1 MKKTM
6 KKIIATFLVVAII
19 LCSAPLS
26 GLVGLELPD
35 WLDFSIK
42 SSAET
47 LSGTCGDNLTWTF
60 DDSTGTLTI
69 SGMGEME
76 DYQRHMAVPL
86 YSIPPWESYW
96 NNIISIVID
105 EGITYIGEETFV
117 GYANLT
123 SITIPDSVTAIGGKA
138 FYDCTSLTSIT
149 LPDSVTEFSSNV
161 FYNTAYYNDES
172 NWENGVL
179 YIDNHLIKCKQDF
192 SGSCVIKDGTKTI
205 AMYAFKDCTS
215 LTSITIPDSL
225 TIISPRAFVNCV
237 SLSRLG
243 IPDNVKKIGYCA
255 FYNCMS
261 LTDIG
266 ISGGVTD
273 ISSGAFLKCILRYVF
288 YTGTEEQWKSLKV
301 SGSDAML
308 NASRIHYNCSKVVT
322 LPTCTEQGYTTFS
335 CHDCEISQ
343 PQSLNSIVR
352 NYTDATGHT
361 YVDTVTPPTCTEQ
374 GCTTYTCRCGDT
386 YTSDE
391 TTSLGHT
398 EVMDNA
404 VAPTCTETGLS
415 EGKHCSV
422 CNEVLVEQTVVDAL
436 GHTANAPVV
445 ENVKDATCTENG
457 GYDEV
462 VYCSVCDEELSR
474 ETKTVDA
481 LGHTPKAPV
490 VENVKDATCT
500 ENGGYDE
507 VVYCSVCDE
516 ELSRETITVDALGHT
531 DNNDDGICDTCNEQ
545 FCSCRCH
552 RTGIVKF
559 FWQIINFVQKL
570 FGNNKVCACGKAH

>member
-1 MKKTM
+1 MRNILKL
-6 KKIIATFLVVAII
+6 FSII
-19 LCSAPLS
+19 LAFTMILS
-26 GLVGLELPD
+26 IIP
-35 WLDFSIK
+35 IMA
-42 SSAET
+42 SAET
-47 LSGTCGDNLTWTF
+47 SSGICGENLTWTF

-69 SGMGEME
+69 SGLGEME

-105 EGITYIGEETFV
+105 EGITYIGEETFI

-149 LPDSVTEFSSNV
+149 LPDSVTEFSRNV

-179 YIDNHLIKCKQDF
+179 YIDNHLISCKQDF
-192 SGSCVIKDGTKTI
+192 SGSCVIKDGTKTM

-225 TIISPRAFVNCV
+225 TIISPSAFANCV

-255 FYNCMS
+255 FYNCKS

-308 NASRIHYNCSKVVT
+308 NASQIHYNCSKVVT

-343 PQSLNSIVR
+343 PQSLNSIVT

-374 GCTTYTCRCGDT
+374 GYTTYTCKCGDT
-386 YTSDE
+386 YIADE
-391 TTSLGHT
+391 VKATGHKGVID
-398 EVMDNA
+398 EA
-404 VAPTCTETGLS
+404 VASTCIETGLTT
-415 EGKHCSV
+415 GCHCSE
-422 CNEVLVEQTVVDAL
+422 CGEVFVEQTVVDAL
-436 GHTANAPVV
+436 GHTGIIDEAVAP
-445 ENVKDATCTENG
+445 TCTETG
-457 GYDEV
+457 LTEGSH
-462 VYCSVCDEELSR
+462 CSVCG
-474 ETKTVDA
+474 ETLVEQE
-481 LGHTPKAPV
+481 V
-490 VENVKDATCT
+490 VEATGHAD
-500 ENGGYDE
+500 ENE
-507 VVYCSVCDE
+507 
-516 ELSRETITVDALGHT
+516 
-531 DNNDDGICDTCNEQ
+531 DGVCDTCDEQ
-545 FCSCRCH
+545 FCSCNCH
-552 RTGIVKF
+552 KTGIEKI
-559 FWQIINFVQKL
+559 FWRVINIFQKL
-570 FGNNKVCACGKAH
+570 FGNNEVCTCGKIH